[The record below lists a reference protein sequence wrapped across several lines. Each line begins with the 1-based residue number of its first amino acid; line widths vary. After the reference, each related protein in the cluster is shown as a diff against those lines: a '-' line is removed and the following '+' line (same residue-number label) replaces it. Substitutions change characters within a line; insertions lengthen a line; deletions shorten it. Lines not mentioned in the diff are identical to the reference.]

1 MSIETVTQY
10 LAQRGFADRVRRFDV
25 SSATVALA
33 ARALGCEEARIAKT
47 MAFLVNG
54 EPVLVVT
61 AGDAKVNSAKFKARF
76 AVKAKMLTAE
86 QLVALVGH
94 APGGVCPFALKE
106 GCRVYLDGSLRRF
119 DVVYPAAGD
128 AASAVELTVPE
139 LEQCSGALGW
149 VDVCVTVPAEPQPS
163 SLQ

>member
-10 LAQRGFADRVRRFDV
+10 LAQCGFADRVRRFDV

-33 ARALGCEEARIAKT
+33 AKALDCEEARIAKT

-54 EPVLVVT
+54 GPVLVVT

-76 AVKAKMLTAE
+76 AVKAKMLTAD
-86 QLVALVGH
+86 QLTELVGH

-106 GCRVYLDGSLRRF
+106 GCRVYLDESLRRF

-139 LEQCSGALGW
+139 LERCAGALGW
-149 VDVCVTVPAEPQPS
+149 VDVCVTSPAEPRPT